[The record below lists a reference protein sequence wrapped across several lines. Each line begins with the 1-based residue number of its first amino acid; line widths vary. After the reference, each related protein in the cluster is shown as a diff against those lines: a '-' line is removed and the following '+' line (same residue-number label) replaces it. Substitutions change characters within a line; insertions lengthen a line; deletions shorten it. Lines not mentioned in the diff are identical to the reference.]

1 MHGRRHPATC
11 VFCWKPLTRRPRLDG
26 RVISLISSS
35 MLGNILKPIPVSRR
49 AYSVFSKPGGGR
61 YFNSAKPPKVA
72 PPTKGKVDASSG
84 NTGNESTSSAAANED
99 VSPSSGLPKQA
110 ESSSFVS
117 AVTPAANFFAGMNH
131 LPTHPRISP
140 LDLKLH
146 QFFSLHRPLLLVS
159 QPATSLFESS
169 SSPFVPPQ
177 APETQTSSL
186 GRLDEIPEPSPE
198 ADADTAR
205 QLARA
210 LVVNRVGA
218 SLSWEDTLRRLGL
231 DDTASRAEEVSVA
244 QTAYEAYMDSTK
256 RKRRRKMKKHK

>member
-1 MHGRRHPATC
+1 
-11 VFCWKPLTRRPRLDG
+11 
-26 RVISLISSS
+26 
-35 MLGNILKPIPVSRR
+35 MLGHILKPIPAARR
-49 AYSVFSKPGGGR
+49 AYSAFSKPGGGR

-72 PPTKGKVDASSG
+72 PPTKSKVDASSG
-84 NTGNESTSSAAANED
+84 NPGNESTSSASATED
-99 VSPSSGLPKQA
+99 ATPSLTLSKQVDGT
-110 ESSSFVS
+110 SFVS
-117 AVTPAANFFAGMNH
+117 PVTPTSNLFTTH
-131 LPTHPRISP
+131 LPIHPRISP

-146 QFFSLHRPLLLVS
+146 EFFSLHRPLLLVS

-169 SSPFVPPQ
+169 PTPFVPPQ
-177 APETQTSSL
+177 APKPQVSSL
-186 GRLDEIPEPSPE
+186 GSTDEIPEPSPE

-231 DDTASRAEEVSVA
+231 DDTASKAEEVSVA
-244 QTAYEAYMDSTK
+244 QAVYDAYMDSVK